1 MSVDIGKSLIKY
13 DLFKGLPDEAINEL
27 GEKIELISLKKNEV
41 LFHEG
46 DPGDAL
52 YLIRTGWVKIVNE
65 SAEEGEGGE
74 VVLNHIGPGNIIG
87 EMAMIDQEPRS
98 SGVVAIS
105 EVEMLKLMS
114 DDFLSLLNKQP
125 RMTLPIIHSLSK
137 RLQFATT
144 YIENAIDWSKRI
156 AAGNYSFAE
165 EQMEIVQATI
175 VDSKQPDEERA
186 NRFLGTFFRM
196 VEEVRARED
205 ELKQQLNQLKIEI
218 DHARRKKEVDE
229 LTQSEFFLELKAKSE
244 KLRGKRSAKK
254 D

>member
-1 MSVDIGKSLIKY
+1 MSSDIGKSLLKY
-13 DLFKGLPDEAINEL
+13 DLFKGLPDEAVDEL
-27 GEKIELISLKKNEV
+27 GEKIELISLKKNEA

-65 SAEEGEGGE
+65 GAEEGE
-74 VVLNHIGPGNIIG
+74 VVLNHIGPGSIIG
-87 EMAMIDQEPRS
+87 EMAMIDQTPRS

-105 EVEMLKLMS
+105 KVDLFKLMS
-114 DDFLSLLNKQP
+114 DDFLSMLNEQP
-125 RMTLPIIHSLSK
+125 RMTISIIRSLSN
-137 RLQFATT
+137 RLRFATT

-165 EQMEIVQATI
+165 KQMEIVQATI

-186 NRFLGTFFRM
+186 NRFLGNFFRM
-196 VEEVRARED
+196 VEEIRAREE

-244 KLRGKRSAKK
+244 KLREKRSDNKG
-254 D
+254 